1 MICYKH
7 DDPAFTLTAYI
18 EGEEEPIA
26 WIDEMSNCW
35 KLYGFIKVH
44 TYKTFAELHEELIS
58 YDK

>member
-1 MICYKH
+1 MIYYKH
-7 DDPAFTLTAYI
+7 DDPNFTLTAYI